1 MNRSLL
7 PRLFSRRTLVPV
19 LASVCLLSLAPEAEA
34 ASEGGLQLLP
44 EIPVAGWAEA
54 IGAPHGYRL
63 VGLLVLFALLIFPVN
78 AFVFQP
84 LLRVLDEREERI
96 AGTRTRA
103 EQLEAETRE
112 VLTRYER
119 SIAETRESSEQ
130 KRRTALEEVRDEAQ
144 RETASA
150 RSEAEQRIEQARSQ
164 VTASLEDA
172 RASLRTQAEE
182 LARQA
187 ATQVLGRAL

>member
-7 PRLFSRRTLVPV
+7 PRLFSPTALATGLVA
-19 LASVCLLSLAPEAEA
+19 LGLCIAPEAHA

-44 EIPVAGWAEA
+44 EMPVASWAEA
-54 IGAPHGYRL
+54 MGAPYGFRL
-63 VGLLVLFALLIFPVN
+63 VGLLLLFVLLIFPVN

-96 AGTRTRA
+96 AGTKTRA
-103 EQLEAETRE
+103 EQLEAQTRE

-119 SIAETRESSEQ
+119 TIAETRETTEQ
-130 KRRTALEEVRDEAQ
+130 KRRGALEEVRDEAQ
-144 RETASA
+144 RETAAARSDAEQQIERA
-150 RSEAEQRIEQARSQ
+150 RSEVASALEGARSG
-164 VTASLEDA
+164 L
-172 RASLRTQAEE
+172 RAQAEE

-187 ATQVLGRAL
+187 ASQVLGRAL